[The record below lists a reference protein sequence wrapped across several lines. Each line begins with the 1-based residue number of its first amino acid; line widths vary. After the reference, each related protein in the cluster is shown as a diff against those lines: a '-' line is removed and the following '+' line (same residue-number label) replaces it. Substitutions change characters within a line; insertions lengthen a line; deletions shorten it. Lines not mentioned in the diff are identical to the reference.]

1 MRACERMFFTEH
13 DQSGGISGSSG
24 GSFQTITALDGY
36 GGDYG
41 SVPHDTASSLS
52 LTVIDV

>member
-1 MRACERMFFTEH
+1 MFFTEH